1 MKTIAFAAL
10 VVINAFVFA
19 RAGSPEELLVVKEKY
34 RRLRE
39 HLVATKNE
47 KFKTL
52 WSEKP
57 ITGYMKMSGSIGHN
71 TNKGADIA
79 VCLDGTPNQVFHVLL
94 HELAHCTVK
103 EYEHST
109 EFWKNYVELRDI
121 AIEIGIYDKIPHRQ
135 PFCGQHIQDGDSAT
149 A

>member
-1 MKTIAFAAL
+1 MKTLAT
-10 VVINAFVFA
+10 VVLFVVNAIVFA
-19 RAGSPEELLVVKEKY
+19 RTKPPEELVAVKEKY
-34 RRLRE
+34 KRLRE

-47 KFKTL
+47 KFKVL

-57 ITGYMKMSGSIGHN
+57 VTGYMKMSGSIGHN

-135 PFCGQHIQDGDSAT
+135 PFCGQHIQDGSS
-149 A
+149 